1 MTVNFKPDGYHTI
14 TPFLLVEN
22 ANELIE
28 FLKQVFNAEEIERYP
43 TPDGGIMHAV
53 VQIGDSRVMLS
64 DANEQFPERTSML
77 HLYLPDVDTVYQR
90 ALAAGATSLREPV
103 DEFYGD
109 RSAGVLDS
117 FGNQWWLA
125 THVEDVSE
133 EELQR
138 RMEAMK

>member
-1 MTVNFKPDGYHTI
+1 MTVNFKPVGFHTI
-14 TPFLLVEN
+14 TPFLLVKN
-22 ANELIE
+22 ASNLID
-28 FLKQVFNAEEIERYP
+28 FMKQVFEAEEVERYSNE
-43 TPDGGIMHAV
+43 DGSIMHAV
-53 VQIGDSRVMLS
+53 LQIGDSRVMLS
-64 DANEQFPERTSML
+64 DANEQFPERTAML

-90 ALAAGATSLREPV
+90 ALSTGATSLREPV

>member
-1 MTVNFKPDGYHTI
+1 MTVNFKPVGFHTI
-14 TPFLLVEN
+14 TPFLLVKN
-22 ANELIE
+22 ASNLID
-28 FLKQVFNAEEIERYP
+28 FMKQVFEAEEVERYSNE
-43 TPDGGIMHAV
+43 DGSIMHAV
-53 VQIGDSRVMLS
+53 LQIGDSRVMLS
-64 DANEQFPERTSML
+64 DASEQFPERTSML

-90 ALAAGATSLREPV
+90 ALSTGATSLREPV